1 MRAIARGRASFSHS
15 SILVRTTFDQR
26 YITTSRKSIPRK
38 GAASV
43 TRTGLVQD
51 GLLPLYEQIKRV
63 LLAEVRSSG
72 PTPRRLGSDNALM
85 LRFGVSRM
93 TIRSA
98 VDELVRL
105 GLVARVQGKGTYVL
119 APQPVAVRL
128 DGLQRFL
135 QEWHEPHLHTEARI
149 LAFRTVAAP
158 TTISRQLQIAAG
170 TVVLHVRRLR
180 EADDGPVVLDDRYVA
195 GWCMNGITRVEAAKQ
210 SLFLS
215 IEEHSA
221 IRTEAVEQTVTAAAA
236 SKTEAKL
243 LELDPGSPVL
253 ERRVLFT
260 TADHQPTLCGR
271 SVYRGDRVQFQ
282 LRASRTE

>member
-1 MRAIARGRASFSHS
+1 
-15 SILVRTTFDQR
+15 
-26 YITTSRKSIPRK
+26 
-38 GAASV
+38 
-43 TRTGLVQD
+43 
-51 GLLPLYEQIKRV
+51 
-63 LLAEVRSSG
+63 
-72 PTPRRLGSDNALM
+72 M

-215 IEEHSA
+215 IEEHCA

-243 LELDPGSPVL
+243 LGLDPGSPVL